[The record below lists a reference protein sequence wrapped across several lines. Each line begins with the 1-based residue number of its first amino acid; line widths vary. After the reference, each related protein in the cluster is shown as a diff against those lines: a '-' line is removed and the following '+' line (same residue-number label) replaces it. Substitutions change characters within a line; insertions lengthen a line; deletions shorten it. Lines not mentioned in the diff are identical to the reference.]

1 MEKQA
6 CTVSALKPAQATS
19 DGDMKKLLVAQY
31 GHASD
36 EELWY
41 PFLLQQYYYY
51 WVYQTCIIIYH
62 VHKLILKDW

>member
-6 CTVSALKPAQATS
+6 CTVSAMKPAQATS

-41 PFLLQQYYYY
+41 PFFTTTVLL
-51 WVYQTCIIIYH
+51 
-62 VHKLILKDW
+62 LLSLSNSLS

>member
-6 CTVSALKPAQATS
+6 CTVSAMKPAQATS

-41 PFLLQQYYYY
+41 PFLLEQYYYY
-51 WVYQTCIIIYH
+51 WVYQTHYH
-62 VHKLILKDW
+62 NLPCP

>member
-36 EELWY
+36 EEL
-41 PFLLQQYYYY
+41 
-51 WVYQTCIIIYH
+51 
-62 VHKLILKDW
+62 